1 MFPDRCDKKNV
12 RSRSGPVYARLRCDY
27 CSQYVYMNCY
37 FKPNSI
43 LYFQSSVSR
52 IVLDGNIIERRG
64 SYDNCVDGTNFVY
77 TKTISIPEGVHE
89 LLVET
94 TSSAIPKDL
103 II

>member
-1 MFPDRCDKKNV
+1 M
-12 RSRSGPVYARLRCDY
+12 
-27 CSQYVYMNCY
+27 
-37 FKPNSI
+37 
-43 LYFQSSVSR
+43 
-52 IVLDGNIIERRG
+52 LDGNIIERRG

-103 II
+103 IIQTSECYESIHKDVYIPTEKVIASIEGNNIRIVYRGIIHLLK